1 MKSLSFG
8 LAAVMAGVAVG
19 APTARGNFAEE
30 LNQLAKRQSGGI
42 ASLVNMIN
50 TGYGRVADPAGATS
64 KRVPLANRA
73 TTVPNAKTVK
83 MRYGPYKVPNM
94 GKKNIVGEEGSL
106 WNYPDNR
113 IEKPCD
119 ECVIV
124 GMNAGLEYADG
135 RNANIDSGMWMHHV
149 CPTKYPYDS
158 SRPVLTE

>member
-8 LAAVMAGVAVG
+8 LAALVTGVAIG
-19 APTARGNFAEE
+19 APTTRGNFAEE

-42 ASLVNMIN
+42 ASLVTMIN
-50 TGYGRVADPAGATS
+50 TGYGRVADPAGATA

-73 TTVPNAKTVK
+73 TSIPTAKTVK

-106 WNYPDNR
+106 WNYPDTR
-113 IEKPCD
+113 IEKPCE

-124 GMNAGLEYADG
+124 GMNAGLEYPDG
-135 RNANIDSGMWMHHV
+135 KNANIDTGMWMHHV
-149 CPTKYPYDS
+149 SATTH
-158 SRPVLTE
+158 V